1 MKKGWLVF
9 LVLLAAAALT
19 LSGILLGKFSRE
31 EKIFQEQAALNGIVY
46 DEAFLEEAAKLPG
59 IQSVEPVV
67 SLAVELKVGEYS
79 VETELLGVE
88 LTNLHYQAEK
98 ASDTALGRTPALLIG
113 KEALF
118 GLVDANG
125 QCNLRK
131 APRPAARRVS
141 GAFDHCLLLEPAGT
155 DLFLPGGSGLKG
167 TSGSSLAFHRPG
179 KNAGRAVW
187 PAFFHQGSSSHGERG
202 DEFPEGKGKLCP
214 DEGRLIKRPW
224 PESREAQIRPQW
236 WPSRRALRCISPE
249 IQFSMRPIQP
259 ESVQ

>member
-67 SLAVELKVGEYS
+67 SLPVQLKVGNTLWRRSFWEWAYEPS
-79 VETELLGVE
+79 LSGREGF
-88 LTNLHYQAEK
+88 
-98 ASDTALGRTPALLIG
+98 DTALGRTPALRSERG
-113 KEALF
+113 ALRPC
-118 GLVDANG
+118 GC
-125 QCNLRK
+125 QRPCNLRK

-141 GAFDHCLLLEPAGT
+141 GAFDHRLLFEPAGT

-167 TSGSSLAFHRPG
+167 TSG
-179 KNAGRAVW
+179 
-187 PAFFHQGSSSHGERG
+187 
-202 DEFPEGKGKLCP
+202 
-214 DEGRLIKRPW
+214 
-224 PESREAQIRPQW
+224 
-236 WPSRRALRCISPE
+236 
-249 IQFSMRPIQP
+249 
-259 ESVQ
+259 

>member
-19 LSGILLGKFSRE
+19 LSGILLGKLSRE

-59 IQSVEPVV
+59 IQSVKPVV
-67 SLAVELKVGEYS
+67 SLPVQLKVGEYS

-88 LTNLHYQAEK
+88 LTDLHYQAEK

-125 QCNLRK
+125 HAISEKRLGQ
-131 APRPAARRVS
+131 
-141 GAFDHCLLLEPAGT
+141 LLEEY
-155 DLFLPGGSGLKG
+155 
-167 TSGSSLAFHRPG
+167 
-179 KNAGRAVW
+179 
-187 PAFFHQGSSSHGERG
+187 HGERG

-236 WPSRRALRCISPE
+236 WPSRQRSGAYRRRSSF
-249 IQFSMRPIQP
+249 Q
-259 ESVQ
+259 

>member
-67 SLAVELKVGEYS
+67 SLPVQLKVGEYS

-98 ASDTALGRTPALLIG
+98 ASDTALGENAGASDRKGGALRPCG
-113 KEALF
+113 C
-118 GLVDANG
+118 
-125 QCNLRK
+125 QRPCNLRK

-141 GAFDHCLLLEPAGT
+141 GAFDHCLLFEPAGT

-167 TSGSSLAFHRPG
+167 TSG
-179 KNAGRAVW
+179 
-187 PAFFHQGSSSHGERG
+187 
-202 DEFPEGKGKLCP
+202 
-214 DEGRLIKRPW
+214 
-224 PESREAQIRPQW
+224 
-236 WPSRRALRCISPE
+236 
-249 IQFSMRPIQP
+249 
-259 ESVQ
+259 

>member
-46 DEAFLEEAAKLPG
+46 DETFLEEAAKLPG

-67 SLAVELKVGEYS
+67 SLPVQLKVGEYS

-113 KEALF
+113 KEAFF

-125 QCNLRK
+125 HAISEKRLGQLLEEYQELSITASFSNRPEQTFSCRAAAVLKEPADKIYFSIDQAKTLAEQYGQPFSIKEVLLTVKGETNFRK
-131 APRPAARRVS
+131 AKESFVPTK
-141 GAFDHCLLLEPAGT
+141 E
-155 DLFLPGGSGLKG
+155 GS
-167 TSGSSLAFHRPG
+167 
-179 KNAGRAVW
+179 
-187 PAFFHQGSSSHGERG
+187 
-202 DEFPEGKGKLCP
+202 
-214 DEGRLIKRPW
+214 
-224 PESREAQIRPQW
+224 
-236 WPSRRALRCISPE
+236 
-249 IQFSMRPIQP
+249 
-259 ESVQ
+259 

>member
-59 IQSVEPVV
+59 IQSVKPVV
-67 SLAVELKVGEYS
+67 SLPVQLKVGEYS

-88 LTNLHYQAEK
+88 LTDLHYQAEK

-125 QCNLRK
+125 HAPES

-141 GAFDHCLLLEPAGT
+141 GVSITAFFEPAGT
-155 DLFLPGGSGLKG
+155 DLFLQGGSGLKG
-167 TSGSSLAFHRPG
+167 TSG
-179 KNAGRAVW
+179 
-187 PAFFHQGSSSHGERG
+187 
-202 DEFPEGKGKLCP
+202 
-214 DEGRLIKRPW
+214 
-224 PESREAQIRPQW
+224 
-236 WPSRRALRCISPE
+236 
-249 IQFSMRPIQP
+249 
-259 ESVQ
+259 

>member
-67 SLAVELKVGEYS
+67 SLPVQLKVGEYS

-98 ASDTALGRTPALLIG
+98 ASDTSCSKSIRSFRSLPPFRTGR
-113 KEALF
+113 
-118 GLVDANG
+118 N
-125 QCNLRK
+125 
-131 APRPAARRVS
+131 RP
-141 GAFDHCLLLEPAGT
+141 FPAGRQR
-155 DLFLPGGSGLKG
+155 S
-167 TSGSSLAFHRPG
+167 
-179 KNAGRAVW
+179 
-187 PAFFHQGSSSHGERG
+187 
-202 DEFPEGKGKLCP
+202 
-214 DEGRLIKRPW
+214 
-224 PESREAQIRPQW
+224 
-236 WPSRRALRCISPE
+236 
-249 IQFSMRPIQP
+249 
-259 ESVQ
+259 

>member
-67 SLAVELKVGEYS
+67 SLPVQLKVGEYS

-125 QCNLRK
+125 HAISEKRLGQ
-131 APRPAARRVS
+131 
-141 GAFDHCLLLEPAGT
+141 LLE
-155 DLFLPGGSGLKG
+155 
-167 TSGSSLAFHRPG
+167 
-179 KNAGRAVW
+179 
-187 PAFFHQGSSSHGERG
+187 EY
-202 DEFPEGKGKLCP
+202 
-214 DEGRLIKRPW
+214 
-224 PESREAQIRPQW
+224 
-236 WPSRRALRCISPE
+236 
-249 IQFSMRPIQP
+249 
-259 ESVQ
+259 